1 MTPAPLPYLSYLY
14 YLSTN
19 QRAAAPPLA
28 ATHLAARAGAPD
40 PPKQESHG
48 TLDQRGVLRKKE
60 RG

>member
-1 MTPAPLPYLSYLY
+1 MTPAPLPYLS
-14 YLSTN
+14 TN
-19 QRAAAPPLA
+19 QRAAVPPLA